1 MFIRLKYII
10 NYFWIILVFQIFLS
24 EILYSKWEEGV
35 PLPKAKS
42 GTVATTINNDI
53 YVLGGKGIIGT
64 SPLSE
69 IYDFK
74 GKIWRPI
81 SIFPKEIQGFRIIS
95 FGKQIFLCGGFDGK
109 NITNSCWV
117 YDDILSNWSEAEPMP
132 FARSEHVMV
141 KIDHE
146 VFVLGGVGESL
157 DMMMSFNLLSRKWS
171 YNSLNFNKLPY
182 SSGFNSFNGKIA
194 IVGGIDISRNKVT
207 NIFLTYNPKI
217 SEWKRHKDY
226 PLNISSSSVQQIGE
240 KLHVVGGKSLN
251 PNKTFDSHFSF
262 FDGVWVS
269 RKPLPTPRH
278 DMSSAL
284 VKGNWFVIGGAI
296 SPGVFSLFSPTDVV
310 EVYRER

>member
-1 MFIRLKYII
+1 MFVKLKYKI
-10 NYFWIILVFQIFLS
+10 NPLWLILVLQIFS
-24 EILYSKWEEGV
+24 SDILYSKWEEGI

-42 GTVATTINNDI
+42 GTVATTIDDNI

-81 SIFPKEIQGFRIIS
+81 SIFPKEIQGFRVIK
-95 FGKQIFLCGGFDGK
+95 FANQIFLCGGFDGE
-109 NITNSCWV
+109 NITNSCWI
-117 YDDILSNWSEAEPMP
+117 YDDTLSNWSESEPMP

-141 KIDHE
+141 KIDND
-146 VFVLGGVGESL
+146 VFILGGVGENL
-157 DMMMSFNLLSRKWS
+157 DMMMSYNLLSRKWS
-171 YNSLNFNKLPY
+171 HNSLNFNKLPY
-182 SSGFNSFNGKIA
+182 SSGFNSFNKKIA
-194 IVGGIDISRNKVT
+194 IVGGIDISSNMAT
-207 NIFLTYNPKI
+207 NTFLTYNPKLN
-217 SEWKRHKDY
+217 EWKKHKEY
-226 PLNISSSSVQQIGE
+226 PLNISSSSVQQIGK

-262 FDGVWVS
+262 FEGVWEP
-269 RKPLPTPRH
+269 RNPLPTPRH

-310 EVYRER
+310 EIYREK